1 MSIFSVTTART
12 ARRRLTPVSNYT
24 SRITKRWLH
33 EHRSPINSRGSACY
47 PAVLKFLFL
56 LYARNIVLSRHLH
69 YILVIRIYFII
80 YLFYFYEIYNF
91 FLRESRKMEKWKEV
105 FRTARYIYIYSF
117 FLIES
122 LSRTD
127 DRERM
132 EIFLFEHGT
141 RRKEDSENNNNS
153 HVITRKIEWRIII
166 ENIYVIINRYIVVE
180 IERKWEKRKKKKKG
194 RCYSALLSR
203 IFFLYILKKILEK

>member
-1 MSIFSVTTART
+1 MITRTQIADKLAR
-12 ARRRLTPVSNYT
+12 
-24 SRITKRWLH
+24 KR
-33 EHRSPINSRGSACY
+33 
-47 PAVLKFLFL
+47 VLSSCPKISLFII
-56 LYARNIVLSRHLH
+56 RNIVLSRHLL
-69 YILVIRIYFII
+69 YILVIRIYFVI
-80 YLFYFYEIYNF
+80 FFFYEN
-91 FLRESRKMEKWKEV
+91 RAKWKNEKKLLG
-105 FRTARYIYIYSF
+105 RLDIYIYIYSF

-141 RRKEDSENNNNS
+141 RRKEDSENNNS

-180 IERKWEKRKKKKKG
+180 IERKWEKRKKKKRAMLFG
-194 RCYSALLSR
+194 ITFPY
-203 IFFLYILKKILEK
+203 IFFIYLLKILEK